1 MNKKSLLYTKTGD
14 KGTTSLVGGTR
25 ISKASVRLD
34 SYGTMDELNSY
45 IGLLLCEMDDNE
57 PEKETLRFI
66 QHKLFSVGGYL
77 ASEPDSPYFKP
88 GCTVSE
94 DNIKHIEM
102 HIDSIDANLPKLHAF
117 VLPGGSKAAAVASI
131 ARTICRRGER
141 IICAL
146 NEESP
151 VDDTVMRFV
160 NRLSDYLFA
169 LSRMLCLKESN
180 EIFWDKDCI

>member
-1 MNKKSLLYTKTGD
+1 MDKKSVLYTRTGD

-25 ISKASVRLD
+25 VSKASVRLD
-34 SYGTMDELNSY
+34 SYGTIDELNSY
-45 IGLLLCEMDDNE
+45 LGLLICEMDKNE
-57 PEKETLRFI
+57 PQQETLRFI

-94 DNIKHIEM
+94 ENIIRIEKQ
-102 HIDSIDANLPKLHAF
+102 IDIIDAGLPKLNAF
-117 VLPGGSKAAAVASI
+117 VLPGGSKPAAIASI
-131 ARTICRRGER
+131 ARTICRRAER

-169 LSRMLCLKESN
+169 LSRMLCIKESS
-180 EIFWDKDCI
+180 EIFWDKGCM

>member
-1 MNKKSLLYTKTGD
+1 MNKKSVLYTKTGD

-34 SYGTMDELNSY
+34 SYGTIDELNAY
-45 IGLLLCEMDDNE
+45 LGLLLCETDKEE
-57 PEKETLRFI
+57 PQNETLRFI

-88 GCTVSE
+88 GCTISE
-94 DNIKHIEM
+94 ENIVRIEKQ
-102 HIDSIDANLPKLHAF
+102 IDAIDASLPKLNAF
-117 VLPGGSKAAAVASI
+117 VLPGGSRSAAIASI
-131 ARTICRRGER
+131 SRTICRRAER

-151 VDDTVMRFV
+151 VDDTVLRFV

>member
-1 MNKKSLLYTKTGD
+1 MSKKSVLYTKTGD

-25 ISKASVRLD
+25 ISKSSVRLE
-34 SYGTMDELNSY
+34 SYGTIDELNAY
-45 IGLLLCEMDDNE
+45 LGLLLCEINDDE

-66 QHKLFSVGGYL
+66 QHRLFSVGGYL

-94 DNIKHIEM
+94 DNIKYIELR
-102 HIDSIDANLPKLHAF
+102 IDSIDANLPKLNAF
-117 VLPGGSKAAAVASI
+117 VLPGGSKAAALASI
-131 ARTICRRGER
+131 ARTICRRAER
-141 IICAL
+141 IICTL
-146 NEESP
+146 HEESP
-151 VDDTVMRFV
+151 VDDTVMSFV

-180 EIFWDKDCI
+180 EIFWDKDCN